1 MKLVAKFDTV
11 IKVRPDQSSLLGENQ
26 LIQIP
31 KGTEIEVQ
39 DVIEDQG
46 HLCFESYLYK
56 SHVKTDNVFKYGQ
69 EDIDIVARTL
79 WGEARGE
86 NYQGRVA
93 VAWVIR
99 NRATKSPAYNWPNT
113 PKAVCLQPKQFSC
126 WNDNDPNLSELKQVT
141 TQDSIFK
148 ECLDIARFVLT
159 KDISDPTHEADH
171 YYANWIKTPSWAVGQ
186 KVTAT
191 IGKHRFYKLIN

>member
-11 IKVRPDQSSLLGENQ
+11 IKVRPDQSSLLDENQ
-26 LIQIP
+26 LIEIP

-39 DVIEDQG
+39 DVIQDEG
-46 HLCFESYLYK
+46 HLCVQAFLYK
-56 SHVKTDNVFKYGQ
+56 GHVKTDNVFKYTQ

-86 NYQGRVA
+86 NYQGRLA
-93 VAWVIR
+93 VAWVVR

-113 PKAVCLQPKQFSC
+113 PKGVCLQPWQFSC
-126 WNDNDPNLSELKQVT
+126 WNENDPNLSELKQVT
-141 TQDSIFK
+141 TQDPIFK
-148 ECLDIARFVLT
+148 ECLAIAKFVLT
-159 KDISDPTHEADH
+159 GDIADPTLEADH
-171 YYANWIKTPSWAVGQ
+171 YYASWIKTPPWAVGK

-191 IGKHRFYKLIN
+191 IGQHRFYKLI